1 MKFKEVMQ
9 EADSRSQAVRH
20 NDDWEDDNGQEDVAS
35 IGDAP
40 YAIIWHAQYH
50 EWYGAGDPATGEGRY
65 KPKGDAGAVLAKNI
79 PSYKQAQELL
89 THPKIEKVAQEHGEW
104 GKDLML
110 ISQSTGPQI
119 VPMSELKDHFYGYD
133 PDMQEYG
140 AKPEQYDHHTVIDMA
155 NKEGVNEEI
164 DHFANAIKMINS
176 IITEIDENYHERME
190 LIEGPAGLRYMFSY
204 WRNSPH
210 TKDRVDELKKYA
222 AEKLHEVDSKPEH
235 VKWSKQKPWERDYG
249 PPPTVD
255 EGHITLPPIDSERYG
270 ERPGLEGPFRARN
283 GRVVYYDPI
292 EGMYYDPDTDIYISN
307 DDWEAMNEDQQLN
320 EIAFL
325 PFLVPAL
332 ATAVRIGAPAVG
344 RFLAKQ
350 FVKQAPKVVKGT
362 GKVTKNVV
370 KGTAKAIIKNP
381 TKVATGVGAYYI
393 FDKVTDAVDYITGLA
408 EDLIDSLTAENL
420 AKVVVKYSIPA
431 GAVVAILWGGSKLWD
446 YMKGLEKEEEMELP
460 PETKY
465 K

>member
-1 MKFKEVMQ
+1 
-9 EADSRSQAVRH
+9 
-20 NDDWEDDNGQEDVAS
+20 
-35 IGDAP
+35 
-40 YAIIWHAQYH
+40 
-50 EWYGAGDPATGEGRY
+50 
-65 KPKGDAGAVLAKNI
+65 
-79 PSYKQAQELL
+79 
-89 THPKIEKVAQEHGEW
+89 
-104 GKDLML
+104 
-110 ISQSTGPQI
+110 
-119 VPMSELKDHFYGYD
+119 
-133 PDMQEYG
+133 
-140 AKPEQYDHHTVIDMA
+140 
-155 NKEGVNEEI
+155 
-164 DHFANAIKMINS
+164 
-176 IITEIDENYHERME
+176 
-190 LIEGPAGLRYMFSY
+190 
-204 WRNSPH
+204 
-210 TKDRVDELKKYA
+210 
-222 AEKLHEVDSKPEH
+222 
-235 VKWSKQKPWERDYG
+235 
-249 PPPTVD
+249 
-255 EGHITLPPIDSERYG
+255 
-270 ERPGLEGPFRARN
+270 
-283 GRVVYYDPI
+283 
-292 EGMYYDPDTDIYISN
+292 MYYDPDTDIYISN

>member
-1 MKFKEVMQ
+1 MQ
-9 EADSRSQAVRH
+9 EADGRSQAVRH
-20 NDDWEDDNGQEDVAS
+20 NDDWEDDNGQENVAPM
-35 IGDAP
+35 GDAP

-50 EWYGAGDPATGEGRY
+50 EWYGAGDPETGEGRY

-79 PSYKQAQELL
+79 PSYQQAQELL
-89 THPKIEKVAQEHGEW
+89 TNPKIEKVAQEHGEW
-104 GKDLML
+104 GRDLML

-119 VPMSELKDHFYGYD
+119 VPMSELKDHFHGYD

-140 AKPEQYDHHTVIDMA
+140 ATPDQYDHHTVIDMA

-176 IITEIDENYHERME
+176 IITEIDENYHERTE
-190 LIEGPAGLRYMFSY
+190 LIHGPAGLRYMFGY
-204 WRNSPH
+204 WKNAPH
-210 TKDRVDELKKYA
+210 TKDRMDELKKYA
-222 AEKLHEVDSKPEH
+222 AEKLHEVDSKPNH
-235 VKWSKQKPWERDYG
+235 VKWNKQKPWERDYG
-249 PPPTVD
+249 PAPTVD
-255 EGHITLPPIDSERYG
+255 
-270 ERPGLEGPFRARN
+270 
-283 GRVVYYDPI
+283 
-292 EGMYYDPDTDIYISN
+292 
-307 DDWEAMNEDQQLN
+307 EDQQLN

-362 GKVTKNVV
+362 GKVTKDVIKNT
-370 KGTAKAIIKNP
+370 GKAIIKNP

-393 FDKVTDAVDYITGLA
+393 FDKTTDAIEYIKSLA
-408 EDLIDSLTAENL
+408 EDLIDGLTAENL

-431 GAVVAILWGGSKLWD
+431 GAVLAILWGGSKLWD

-460 PETKY
+460 PNENR
-465 K
+465 

>member
-9 EADSRSQAVRH
+9 EADGRSQAVRH

-50 EWYGAGDPATGEGRY
+50 EWYGDPATGEGRY

-176 IITEIDENYHERME
+176 IITEIDENYHDRTE
-190 LIEGPAGLRYMFSY
+190 LIHGPAGLRYMFGY
-204 WRNSPH
+204 WKNAPH
-210 TKDRVDELKKYA
+210 TKDRMDELKKYA
-222 AEKLHEVDSKPEH
+222 SSELHKVDSKPEH
-235 VKWSKQKPWERDYG
+235 VKWNKQKPWERDYG

-255 EGHITLPPIDSERYG
+255 EGHITLPPIDTERYG

-292 EGMYYDPDTDIYISN
+292 EGMYYDPDTDMYISN
-307 DDWEAMNEDQQLN
+307 DDWEEMN
-320 EIAFL
+320 
-325 PFLVPAL
+325 
-332 ATAVRIGAPAVG
+332 R
-344 RFLAKQ
+344 
-350 FVKQAPKVVKGT
+350 
-362 GKVTKNVV
+362 
-370 KGTAKAIIKNP
+370 
-381 TKVATGVGAYYI
+381 
-393 FDKVTDAVDYITGLA
+393 
-408 EDLIDSLTAENL
+408 
-420 AKVVVKYSIPA
+420 
-431 GAVVAILWGGSKLWD
+431 
-446 YMKGLEKEEEMELP
+446 
-460 PETKY
+460 
-465 K
+465 